1 MCFASI
7 CRSVTVVEPLNS
19 RKVWYPELNTGL
31 VGLLAFGLLLCVLS
45 FCLLC
50 CCNGIVTAAGL
61 CTGPI
66 PVHFCGPQ
74 PEGGYVYAII
84 R

>member
-1 MCFASI
+1 MAMFLSGFA
-7 CRSVTVVEPLNS
+7 
-19 RKVWYPELNTGL
+19 
-31 VGLLAFGLLLCVLS
+31 LLIIVSHHINPSNNAIVIILQLLCVLS

-66 PVHFCGPQ
+66 PVHFCGLQ

>member
-1 MCFASI
+1 
-7 CRSVTVVEPLNS
+7 
-19 RKVWYPELNTGL
+19 
-31 VGLLAFGLLLCVLS
+31 LLCVLS